1 MSNRRPDIPP
11 SRPSRRP
18 ATPKARPDRADPTAA
33 AKPEPDTPSSDAPPP
48 RKKRLRRPRT
58 PEPPRRVEE
67 TVDTAQRLFIALPL
81 PREVI
86 ALVDRTVDT
95 LKREPWP
102 VKWSD
107 PENAHIT
114 LHFLGDVDPAAAEVL
129 RLALA
134 APVAASEA
142 FDLRTADLG
151 AFPTIRKPR
160 VLWLGLWG
168 PVHRL
173 ETLHGAIG
181 ATLESLGFALEERAF
196 SPHITL
202 GRVRSD
208 PRDARQRDL
217 PQQIRARL
225 DALAASGAVTSKH
238 PVPLPVTEVQL
249 IRSHLNPQGAR
260 YEVLATYPLRRP
272 AGKD

>member
-1 MSNRRPDIPP
+1 MSDRRPPARHSQRPNDA
-11 SRPSRRP
+11 SRP
-18 ATPKARPDRADPTAA
+18 TPDGSDG
-33 AKPEPDTPSSDAPPP
+33 DAPPPEAQPP

-58 PEPPRRVEE
+58 PEPPRRVED
-67 TVDTAQRLFIALPL
+67 TVDTAQRLFIAVPL
-81 PREVI
+81 PTEVI
-86 ALVDRTVDT
+86 ALVDRTVET
-95 LKREPWP
+95 LSREPWP

-107 PENAHIT
+107 PHNAHIT

-129 RLALA
+129 RLALTA
-134 APVAASEA
+134 SVSASEA

-173 ETLHGAIG
+173 ETLHAAIG
-181 ATLESLGFALEERAF
+181 TTLESLGFALEERPF

-202 GRVRSD
+202 GRVRADHTKQS
-208 PRDARQRDL
+208 DL
-217 PQQIRARL
+217 PQKIRARL
-225 DALAASGAVTSKH
+225 DALAASGAVTSKN

-249 IRSHLNPQGAR
+249 IRSHLSPKGAR
-260 YEVLATYPLRRP
+260 YEILARYPLHRDQP
-272 AGKD
+272 AEDA

>member
-1 MSNRRPDIPP
+1 VQGSPD
-11 SRPSRRP
+11 
-18 ATPKARPDRADPTAA
+18 A
-33 AKPEPDTPSSDAPPP
+33 P
-48 RKKRLRRPRT
+48 RKKRLRRPRA

-67 TVDTAQRLFIALPL
+67 TVDSALRLFIAVPI
-81 PREVI
+81 PEAVT
-86 ALVDRTVDT
+86 ALVDRTVAT
-95 LKREPWP
+95 LMREPWP

-107 PENAHIT
+107 PHNAHIT

-134 APVAASEA
+134 PAVAANDA

-181 ATLESLGFALEERAF
+181 ATLESLGFPLEERAF

-202 GRVRSD
+202 GRVRAD
-208 PRDARQRDL
+208 QRNLRDL
-217 PQQIRARL
+217 PQRIRARFE
-225 DALAASGAVTSKH
+225 ALAASGAVSHTH

-249 IRSHLNPQGAR
+249 IRSHLSPQGAR

-272 AGKD
+272 DAET

>member
-1 MSNRRPDIPP
+1 MSDRRPP
-11 SRPSRRP
+11 SHRSHRPDATP
-18 ATPKARPDRADPTAA
+18 ATPPDGADRPVQGS
-33 AKPEPDTPSSDAPPP
+33 PDAP
-48 RKKRLRRPRT
+48 RKKRLRRPRA

-67 TVDTAQRLFIALPL
+67 TVDSALRLFIAVPI
-81 PREVI
+81 PEAVT
-86 ALVDRTVDT
+86 ALVDRTVAT
-95 LKREPWP
+95 LMREPWP

-107 PENAHIT
+107 PHNAHIT

-134 APVAASEA
+134 PAVAANDA

-181 ATLESLGFALEERAF
+181 ATLESLGFPLEERAF

-202 GRVRSD
+202 GRVRAD
-208 PRDARQRDL
+208 QRNLRDL
-217 PQQIRARL
+217 PQRIRARFE
-225 DALAASGAVTSKH
+225 ALAASGAVSHTH

-249 IRSHLNPQGAR
+249 IRSHLSPQGAR

-272 AGKD
+272 DAES